1 MAQCWE
7 GVLIEIL
14 GVLEHDRYLEQRPD
28 HSYAFVSR
36 LLRDWWDRRFG
47 HTYTR
52 VSQR

>member
-14 GVLEHDRYLEQRPD
+14 GILEHDGYLEQRPD
-28 HSYAFVSR
+28 HSYAFVLR